1 MKTRRYSINTSRG
14 TLGSTNSLRHALKLV
29 AGTRGYRTLED
40 TMPEPKYP
48 WLKEGILAAV
58 KE

>member
-29 AGTRGYRTLED
+29 AGTRCYPTLVD
-40 TMPEPKYP
+40 NRPEPKYR
-48 WLKEGILAAV
+48 WLKEDIAAA